1 MIDKKLEND
10 YKLSNHYKRTQA
22 KKTLEEAKR
31 KEDKDL
37 VLKKVNKNTFILKPP
52 E

>member
-1 MIDKKLEND
+1 MIDKKQDND
-10 YKLSNHYKRTQA
+10 YKLSNHYKRAQA
-22 KKTLEEAKR
+22 KKALEDAKE
-31 KEDKDL
+31 KEGKDL